1 MTVEK
6 PKLSSD
12 KANSNNGKKVYRP
25 ATSRV
30 HLKTY
35 EDTRRLLSTTIN
47 DLRQLKVDP
56 AVGRAMIYG
65 CSVLL
70 QVFEMKLIEG
80 DIRELQ
86 EVAKER
92 YGYGGY

>member
-6 PKLSSD
+6 PIKSND
-12 KANSNNGKKVYRP
+12 KSNDNNKKRVYRP

-35 EDTRRLLSTTIN
+35 EDCRRLLSTLIN

-56 AVGRAMIYG
+56 AVGRAAIYG

-70 QVFEMKLIEG
+70 QVFELKLLET

-86 EVAKER
+86 EIAKER
-92 YGYGGY
+92 YG